1 MGVPIVFHHVTNQPH
16 TPSPHFASFPTRTPR
31 LPLYGSIFLPAPP
44 QYQEPSIS
52 STISLPLCEPT
63 FISPTSYRN
72 SPMGPPPFISFPRKF
87 CPPWATHITLGHPFL
102 YLYISP
108 QIIRYLLYKR
118 LYFQS
123 LPYLFVVTFGDLLP
137 SFLAKRNPCHPWLE
151 HYLSSTLV
159 RHHPYLQS
167 TPQVT
172 YLYPLNLFTLSR
184 LWHNL
189 SPSTLFGLV
198 VPLPLDLVTWLR
210 PLFISYILQPRA
222 VLSLPTS

>member
-1 MGVPIVFHHVTNQPH
+1 MDSQIISSRF
-16 TPSPHFASFPTRTPR
+16 
-31 LPLYGSIFLPAPP
+31 YFLPAPP
-44 QYQEPSIS
+44 QYHEPFIS
-52 STISLPLCEPT
+52 STISLPICEPI

-87 CPPWATHITLGHPFL
+87 CPPKGTHFTLGHPFL

-123 LPYLFVVTFGDLLP
+123 LHFLLSSP
-137 SFLAKRNPCHPWLE
+137 LATCFLLATRNPCHPWLE
-151 HYLSSTLV
+151 HYFSSTLA
-159 RHHPYLQS
+159 RHRPYLQS

-172 YLYPLNLFTLSR
+172 YLYPLNLFTLSH

-189 SPSTLFGLV
+189 SP
-198 VPLPLDLVTWLR
+198 
-210 PLFISYILQPRA
+210 
-222 VLSLPTS
+222 VLSSP